1 MLGIV
6 LAVVI
11 FALVF
16 VGAVRIAY
24 QRRHRED
31 GVEAR
36 EVSGG
41 TPIGY
46 LPGYMPGIQQ
56 RGPRRDEAATE
67 LVEPPHHRDAAVDLD
82 ANTARVRRSP

>member
-24 QRRHRED
+24 QRRHRD
-31 GVEAR
+31 ADVEAR

-56 RGPRRDEAATE
+56 RAERREEAATE
-67 LVEPPHHRDAAVDLD
+67 LVEPPLARDAAVDLD
-82 ANTARVRRSP
+82 ANTLHVRRSS